1 MTSSRRNLFRIAAVV
16 AGLFLAGEA
25 SLVQPAVNPA
35 RSKSKEEQQVHD
47 IGGRLELLVDHYLI
61 ESMMGDVH
69 LQLHRPE
76 RKEIVFRT
84 DAPWEGNASAYQS
97 LFQDGNIYRMYY
109 RGSHFGQNPT
119 DSGPLAKPLK
129 PHSSYLCYAE
139 SLDGIHWRRPELGL
153 YRFPRQGSN
162 GSRANNIVLH
172 PDTPG
177 LNVGPS
183 GAAVFFDD
191 NPDCPSD
198 ERYKIIGVGDRA
210 GRGLYVMKS
219 ADGIR
224 FSPLSDKPIVTEGAF
239 DSQNIVFWDPTIK
252 AYREYHRIHL
262 PGGVPGIATSTS
274 KEILGFPSPK
284 EVNFP
289 GTGLEGL
296 YTPVV
301 KPYYRAPHI
310 LVGFPTRYTEH
321 KWSGPLLALP
331 GLEERLARA
340 NSYPPSRPP
349 LRFGRVITDA
359 LFMTSRDGANFKR
372 WPEAFIRPGPRQRES
387 WVYGD
392 NFVFWGMVETRSHLE
407 DAPDE
412 ISLYATEG
420 YWEGTDTAVRRYTV
434 RIDGFVSAAASAAG
448 GEFVTK
454 PLLFEGGNLTIN
466 FETSGAS
473 GVRVEIQEADGTPIE
488 GYTLDDSPEMFGDS
502 IRYKV
507 RWNHGGDVRPL
518 KGKPV
523 RLRFVMRDA
532 DLYSFQFVP
541 FQPDLIRHLPAEPF
555 NAEGWFLDPDRAK
568 VQK

>member
-1 MTSSRRNLFRIAAVV
+1 MCTCSCIALSARRSCFA
-16 AGLFLAGEA
+16 
-25 SLVQPAVNPA
+25 PMP
-35 RSKSKEEQQVHD
+35 
-47 IGGRLELLVDHYLI
+47 
-61 ESMMGDVH
+61 
-69 LQLHRPE
+69 
-76 RKEIVFRT
+76 
-84 DAPWEGNASAYQS
+84 PWEGNASAYQS

-473 GVRVEIQEADGTPIE
+473 GVRVEIQEADGTPHR
-488 GYTLDDSPEMFGDS
+488 GLYPGRFS
-502 IRYKV
+502 R
-507 RWNHGGDVRPL
+507 DVRRLDPVQGTL
-518 KGKPV
+518 EPRGRRSASEGKTGSTPV
-523 RLRFVMRDA
+523 RHARRRFV
-532 DLYSFQFVP
+532 LVP
-541 FQPDLIRHLPAEPF
+541 VRSLPTRSDPSPACRALQRGRLVPGSRPR
-555 NAEGWFLDPDRAK
+555 EGTEVRLLSVSQTHSA
-568 VQK
+568 